1 MNILISKIRL
11 EISSMLIVYCL
22 KSNFRS
28 FLEILDEISDK
39 KISRI
44 SSFDIDQMI
53 KKQRDISQR
62 LFEIRNKNN
71 E

>member
-1 MNILISKIRL
+1 
-11 EISSMLIVYCL
+11 MLIIYYL
-22 KSNFRS
+22 KPNFRT